1 MKLLIAA
8 LLGYSVF
15 GRIENVIRTHTAE
28 EYLAG
33 WKKFLSL
40 ESVKA
45 RNQTYSSKAEHDKRF
60 EIFKDNM
67 EKIKAHNQ
75 GEHSWTMGITQF
87 ADLTTKEFKHYI
99 GNRRFE
105 HKPSETKFEAPKN
118 WVSSSIDWVA
128 KGAVTPVKNQG
139 QCGSCWAFSSTG
151 AIEGRSYIA
160 TGDLI
165 SLSEQDLVDCST
177 EENKGCNGGLMD
189 YAFEFVETNGGL
201 CSEEDYKYRAK
212 QHKKCLEA
220 RLGCS
225 KNDPISS
232 YKDVSQSTA
241 ALEAA
246 LEEGPVAIAIEADQ
260 YAFQLYTEGVMTDSC
275 GTSLDHG
282 VLAVGY
288 GTDGNNDYWK
298 VKNSW
303 GSDWGEEGYI
313 RLCRNCNANK
323 GAGQCGILMS
333 ASYPIV

>member
-28 EYLAG
+28 EYWAG

-45 RNQTYSSKAEHDKRF
+45 RNHTYSSKSEHDKRF
-60 EIFKDNM
+60 EIFKDSM
-67 EKIKAHNQ
+67 EIIKAHNQ

-87 ADLTTKEFKHYI
+87 ADMTPKEFKHYI
-99 GNRRFE
+99 GSRRFK
-105 HKPSETKFEAPKN
+105 HKPSETKFEEPKD

-139 QCGSCWAFSSTG
+139 QCGSCWAFSTTG
-151 AIEGRSYIA
+151 AIEGRSFIS

-177 EENKGCNGGLMD
+177 ENNGCNGGLMD
-189 YAFEFVETNGGL
+189 YAFEFVETNDGL
-201 CSEEDYKYRAK
+201 CSEADYKYKAK
-212 QHKKCLEA
+212 QHKKCREA
-220 RLGCS
+220 RLSCS
-225 KNDPISS
+225 KYDPISS
-232 YKDVSQSTA
+232 YQDVSQSTA

-246 LEEGPVAIAIEADQ
+246 LQKGPVAIAIEADQ
-260 YAFQLYTEGVMTDSC
+260 YGFQNYKEGVMTDSC

-288 GTDGNNDYWK
+288 GTDGGSDYWK

-303 GSDWGEEGYI
+303 GSDWGEDGYI
-313 RLCRNCNANK
+313 RLCRNCNAND
-323 GAGQCGILMS
+323 GAGQCGILLS